1 MELDKTV
8 NYIVSGLERSGT
20 SMLMQILK
28 AGGIPICYDNKRP
41 PDQFNPKGYF
51 ELEGG
56 KIINKLIDGTFSLDE
71 YKGKFIKITSYGLK
85 YLPPG
90 KYKII
95 YSERDLAEIFDS
107 MERMIGERDKNRTD
121 TIENLKKLNNLIKN
135 EIKMRIDISLI
146 MINYNDT
153 LSDPEKNICKILDF
167 LNLPLDNLNSMINAV
182 DIELYT
188 PNKSKN
194 IELK

>member
-28 AGGIPICYDNKRP
+28 AGGIPICYDAKRP

-56 KIINKLIDGTFSLDE
+56 KIINKLIDGTFSLND

-95 YSERDLAEIFDS
+95 YSERELSEIIDS
-107 MERMIGERDKNRTD
+107 MERMIGERDQNRTD
-121 TIENLKKLNNLIKN
+121 TMQNLKKLNNLIKN
-135 EIKMRIDISLI
+135 EIKGRIDISLI
-146 MINYNDT
+146 IINYNDT

-167 LNLPLDNLNSMINAV
+167 LNITRNNLKSMINAV
-182 DIELYT
+182 DIDLYS

-194 IELK
+194 IEVK